1 MAEAMDMALTSSM
14 SVGKRSIISTI
25 LEVCPMFRLRGTR
38 HMCVFRAV
46 VLQHFKMLFRLA
58 RRLGAWPNR
67 ESIAIL
73 LVVRAFCPR
82 I

>member
-46 VLQHFKMLFRLA
+46 VLQHFKTLRLA
-58 RRLGAWPNR
+58 SAAKTTKR
-67 ESIAIL
+67 ESMAIL
-73 LVVRAFCPR
+73 LVVRAFRPR
-82 I
+82 V